1 MAPSPC
7 PVLLYSSCPWADKS
21 IGIIKMIVDCTLYI
35 FYKSHLEV
43 LSGNLKKCSF
53 QSAIY
58 IMCILHQKGFSI
70 SHLKEIQYL
79 TLKSKFS
86 TLHLKAIQYLKLIN
100 KFSISYLKAIQYHTL
115 KGNLVSYT
123 SDLRKWFF
131 ASRGSDS

>member
-35 FYKSHLEV
+35 FYKSHLVV

-100 KFSISYLKAIQYHTL
+100 KFSVCVCVNVYIFWRRCLRYRNFYLVFYRT
-115 KGNLVSYT
+115 
-123 SDLRKWFF
+123 F
-131 ASRGSDS
+131 GSTVD